1 MYLVVSGRA
10 GMGQVTAS
18 LGMPAMSTP
27 TLSRMSLAGTAQVT
41 DGKPDRPS
49 AQTEETQIS
58 KKNSCK
64 AMAE

>member
-1 MYLVVSGRA
+1 
-10 GMGQVTAS
+10 MGQVTAS

-49 AQTEETQIS
+49 AQTEENPDFKKEKLQSNGRMTQ
-58 KKNSCK
+58 
-64 AMAE
+64 